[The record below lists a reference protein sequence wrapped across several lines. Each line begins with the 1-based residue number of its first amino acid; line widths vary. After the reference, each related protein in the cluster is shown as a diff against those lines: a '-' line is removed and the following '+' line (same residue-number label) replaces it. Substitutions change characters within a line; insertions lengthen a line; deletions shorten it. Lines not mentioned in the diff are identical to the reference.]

1 MKTIAILHVL
11 HIIRIIM
18 YYIHTYIYKIQNAM
32 IEHQN
37 NMCEESTSPQ
47 IWVQGSGLGRQES
60 GETVN

>member
-1 MKTIAILHVL
+1 
-11 HIIRIIM
+11 
-18 YYIHTYIYKIQNAM
+18 M